1 MKQSDIITVVI
12 IAVVGTI
19 AAYFGVNML
28 LGNPA
33 DATYQFKIIEGISAD
48 LASPDPEVFNKD
60 AINPTIEVYVG
71 DCQDV
76 DQNGIID
83 KAELVNCGK
92 LDVSEL
98 EKEKQDEEEDTEPEE
113 DTTQSKKEDDDAEE
127 ED

>member
-33 DATYQFKIIEGISAD
+33 DATYQIKTIGDISTELAD
-48 LASPDPEVFNKD
+48 PDPEVFNRE

-71 DCQDV
+71 NCEDV

-92 LDVSEL
+92 MDASEL
-98 EKEKQDEEEDTEPEE
+98 NQENGD
-113 DTTQSKKEDDDAEE
+113 
-127 ED
+127 

>member
-19 AAYFGVNML
+19 AAYFGVNMF

-33 DATYQFKIIEGISAD
+33 DATYQFKIIEGVTATLED
-48 LASPDPEVFNKD
+48 PDPEVFNKD

-71 DCQDV
+71 ECEDV

-98 EKEKQDEEEDTEPEE
+98 EDYDYTGDTDTADTPSNTEEGE
-113 DTTQSKKEDDDAEE
+113 
-127 ED
+127 

>member
-19 AAYFGVNML
+19 AAYFGVNMFL
-28 LGNPA
+28 SNPA
-33 DATYQFKIIEGISAD
+33 DATYQFKVIEGVTAD
-48 LASPDPEVFNKD
+48 LSNPDSEIFNKD

-98 EKEKQDEEEDTEPEE
+98 EKEDNKNTSDDT
-113 DTTQSKKEDDDAEE
+113 KEGK
-127 ED
+127 

>member
-1 MKQSDIITVVI
+1 MKSTLVI
-12 IAVVGTI
+12 VK
-19 AAYFGVNML
+19 ML
-28 LGNPA
+28 
-33 DATYQFKIIEGISAD
+33 TK
-48 LASPDPEVFNKD
+48 
-60 AINPTIEVYVG
+60 
-71 DCQDV
+71 
-76 DQNGIID
+76 NGIID